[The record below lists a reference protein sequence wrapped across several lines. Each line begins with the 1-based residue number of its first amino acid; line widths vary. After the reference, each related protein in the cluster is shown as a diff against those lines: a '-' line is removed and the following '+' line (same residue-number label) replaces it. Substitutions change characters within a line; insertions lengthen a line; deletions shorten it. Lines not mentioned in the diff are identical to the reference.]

1 LCSDY
6 LVPYDDYGNIL
17 YGAAGTAFGL
27 TETELLLGANLNQIF
42 KGGLDESKDT
52 YSIQRGIKMYK
63 KYQNQK
69 KIKNLRTI

>member
-1 LCSDY
+1 
-6 LVPYDDYGNIL
+6 
-17 YGAAGTAFGL
+17 L

-63 KYQNQK
+63 KHEIQK
-69 KIKNLRTI
+69 KIKDLRTI